1 MQFRR
6 PHRNVNGAT
15 GDGQHRHAAVVKK
28 LGEVLAQ
35 IVVQD
40 CARVSR
46 RSRRAEI
53 IYIVRRVREN
63 QTSLLA
69 LHELL
74 NYFNRSA
81 ITTENAMFGQVPQ
94 VSDARDRLLR
104 WVWHSIIAD
113 MGR

>member
-6 PHRNVNGAT
+6 RHRNVNGAT
-15 GDGQHRHAAVVKK
+15 GDGQHRDATVVKK

-53 IYIVRRVREN
+53 IYIVGRVREN
-63 QTSLLA
+63 QISLAA

-74 NYFNRSA
+74 HYSNRSC
-81 ITTENAMFGQVPQ
+81 ITTENAMIGQVPE
-94 VSDARDRLLR
+94 VSDARDRLLESVR
-104 WVWHSIIAD
+104 HSIVAN
-113 MGR
+113 MT